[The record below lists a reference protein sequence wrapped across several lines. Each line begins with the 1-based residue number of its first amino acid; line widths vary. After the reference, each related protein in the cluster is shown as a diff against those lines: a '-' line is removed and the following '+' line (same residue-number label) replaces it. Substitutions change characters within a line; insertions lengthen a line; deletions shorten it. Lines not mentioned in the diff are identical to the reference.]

1 MSERTEEPTQKKL
14 RDARK
19 RGEVAKSKDF
29 PKAAV
34 FLVFVLW
41 LSASGAGLVDRF
53 AALLTAAGH
62 HAGMPFSAAL
72 ANFLEL
78 ALRELVQAT
87 LVPLGLMAAVALA
100 AEMFNTGIVFAP
112 ERLAI
117 KFDNLS
123 PLKSLKNWF
132 SMRNLVELFKSL
144 LKIGLIGGMCAML
157 VMRNIDGIVWSPAGG
172 APALT
177 GAMAKLLQA
186 MLFSCA
192 IAFVAF
198 AAADVLLQKRIFL
211 RGQRMSKD
219 EVKREYKESE
229 GDPHIKGHRK
239 QMHRELMREPAKAA
253 TRKSSAVVVN
263 PTHIAVALRYVPGET
278 PLPLVMATGRGELAR
293 VIREEA
299 EAAGIPVVRVV
310 PLARALERECEPDDY
325 IPLALMDDVAAVLAG
340 IEHLLPD
347 RSGSDPPAP
356 LPGGF

>member
-1 MSERTEEPTQKKL
+1 MSEKTEAPTQKKL

-41 LSASGAGLVDRF
+41 LTVAGGGLIDRF
-53 AALLTAAGH
+53 AALLTQAGH
-62 HAGMPFSAAL
+62 HASMPFSDGL
-72 ANFLEL
+72 SDLLEL
-78 ALRELVQAT
+78 ALRELAQAT
-87 LVPLGLMAAVALA
+87 LLPLALMAAVGLLA
-100 AEMFNTGIVFAP
+100 ELFNTGVVFAP

-123 PLKSLKNWF
+123 PLKALKNWF
-132 SMRNLVELFKSL
+132 SMRNLVELVKSL
-144 LKIGLIGGMCAML
+144 LKIGLIGGLCAFL
-157 VMRNIDGIVWSPAGG
+157 AARNMNGLVWSPAGD
-172 APALT
+172 AAAFT
-177 GAMAKLLQA
+177 GATALLLQA
-186 MLFSCA
+186 MLLGCT
-192 IAFVAF
+192 IAFVVF

-239 QMHRELMREPAKAA
+239 QLHRELMREPAKAA
-253 TRKSSAVVVN
+253 TRKSTAVVVN

-278 PLPLVMATGRGELAR
+278 PLPLVMATGRGELALA
-293 VIREEA
+293 IRKEA
-299 EAAGIPVVRVV
+299 EAAGVPVMQDV
-310 PLARALERECEPDDY
+310 PLARALERDCEPGDY

-340 IEHLLPD
+340 IERLLPD
-347 RSGSDPPAP
+347 
-356 LPGGF
+356 